1 MLLKLN
7 SLIISAVVFTTIA
20 ACTQTETV
28 TGSLTRIQNTLTK
41 NNSVDAIQYQL
52 SYNEDFPCQVS
63 IKENVENADN
73 RWLKR
78 YQFDLTNI
86 AKNSFIQSKPGR
98 RAIIY
103 TSIKQTSDTN
113 KKAFKKTFK
122 PIKINNFSLQTDVSE
137 KDQRLIILEIN
148 KAIALCEEEY
158 SFEE

>member
-1 MLLKLN
+1 M
-7 SLIISAVVFTTIA
+7 AFTTIA

-28 TGSLTRIQNTLTK
+28 ASSLKKIQNTLSED
-41 NNSVDAIQYQL
+41 NSVNAIQYQL
-52 SYNEDFPCQVS
+52 KYNEDFPCQVS
-63 IKENVENADN
+63 IEENSENADG

-103 TSIKQTSDTN
+103 TSTKQTSYTN
-113 KKAFKKTFK
+113 QKAFKKIFK
-122 PIKINNFSLQTDVSE
+122 PVKINNFSIQTNVSE
-137 KDQRLIILEIN
+137 KDQRLIISEIN

-158 SFEE
+158 SFAESIAEQS